1 MLLSNLTNA
10 FQLKYDPPA
19 SNSTLDEHSAKLL
32 GFNVAEFKDMKDFVI
47 QLFFKDPLLVSQTA

>member
-19 SNSTLDEHSAKLL
+19 SNSTLDEHSAELL

-47 QLFFKDPLLVSQTA
+47 QL